1 MCRFRIAAVTAFA
14 PADWLALLQAAPATR
29 SVGNEPLLA
38 GELEGYGVLLDAW
51 QRGVQDD
58 IADPARVA
66 LTTLARH
73 VDERRPRQLRHLCM
87 PGPWFEPLVDL
98 PLPAFGTLPAL
109 PGLPAWMAVGFGF
122 WHALLEYRQ
131 RVEAFCAPYQNLGTR
146 TLARLEQTP
155 DAPLLDSAAGLY
167 AHWQQSQDQI
177 ESEIVRTPSWSLSLG
192 QMTSAAAALRAAHRQ
207 YLELLLGVNLDGSGQ
222 RALSDE
228 VADIRRQLRALRR
241 IS

>member
-1 MCRFRIAAVTAFA
+1 MTASA
-14 PADWLALLQAAPATR
+14 PADWLALLQAAPAMPAAANQT
-29 SVGNEPLLA
+29 LLA
-38 GELEGYGVLLDAW
+38 GELEGYSVLLDAW
-51 QRGVQDD
+51 RRGVQDN
-58 IADPARVA
+58 IADPARGA

-98 PLPAFGTLPAL
+98 PVPAFGTLPAL
-109 PGLPAWMAVGFGF
+109 PGLPAWMAVGIGF

-155 DAPLLDSAAGLY
+155 DAPMLDSAAELY
-167 AHWQQSQDQI
+167 AHWQQCQDQI
-177 ESEIVRTPSWSLSLG
+177 ESELVRTQSWSLSLG
-192 QMTSAAAALRAAHRQ
+192 HVTAAAAALRAAHRQ
-207 YLELLLGVNLDGSGQ
+207 CVELLLGVNLDGSGQ

-228 VADIRRQLRALRR
+228 VADIRRQLRALKRV
-241 IS
+241 S

>member
-1 MCRFRIAAVTAFA
+1 MPIFVAAVTAFA
-14 PADWLALLQAAPATR
+14 PADWLALLQAAPATPAAA
-29 SVGNEPLLA
+29 NQALLA
-38 GELEGYGVLLDAW
+38 GELEGYRILLEAW

-58 IADPARVA
+58 IADPAHVA

-73 VDERRPRQLRHLCM
+73 VDERRPRQLRRLCM

-98 PLPAFGTLPAL
+98 PVPAVGTLPAL

-122 WHALLEYRQ
+122 WQAVLEYRQ
-131 RVEAFCAPYQNLGTR
+131 RVDAFCAPYQNLGTR
-146 TLARLEQTP
+146 TLARVEQTSDVP
-155 DAPLLDSAAGLY
+155 RLDSAAELY

-177 ESEIVRTPSWSLSLG
+177 ESEIVRAGAWSRSLG
-192 QMTSAAAALRAAHRQ
+192 EVAAAAAALRAAHRQ

-228 VADIRRQLRALRR
+228 VADIRRQLRALKRVL
-241 IS
+241 